1 MSKSQQKWLN
11 NELIGVNSVL
21 YNSSSETIILINF
34 YKMDNGE
41 MLAFPLC
48 DTTINSLEKY
58 NKDIWTEIQEYKS
71 IPYKNDEIIKFGEGA
86 MGNEGFICVTD
97 KNNTLKWSIFF
108 EDSNPIIDCKICEEK
123 LSLTSS
129 NGQKITV
136 NLKNLLEIKITGM

>member
-41 MLAFPLC
+41 RLAFPLC

-58 NKDIWTEIQEYKS
+58 NKDTRIQEHA
-71 IPYKNDEIIKFGEGA
+71 I
-86 MGNEGFICVTD
+86 
-97 KNNTLKWSIFF
+97 
-108 EDSNPIIDCKICEEK
+108 
-123 LSLTSS
+123 
-129 NGQKITV
+129 QK
-136 NLKNLLEIKITGM
+136 